1 MSSLPAQGISECSSL
16 DVPYNIFGIDF
27 SGAENAC
34 KKIWVSK
41 GTVTGSVLHI
51 HESRQIADYIRKGH
65 GQVSRD
71 NCLVALKELIAG
83 DPHAAF
89 GLDFPFSLPGF
100 LLDNDDW
107 GTFVRKFPER
117 YKTPEQ
123 FRESCHNAVRK
134 REFRKIEFKR
144 RTEEENKAPL
154 CAYNLWLFKQTYF
167 GIRNVLHPLVRDR
180 LACILPMQTCEKGK
194 PWVLEICPA
203 STLKREGIYI
213 PYKGKTEVK
222 KQSRIRILK
231 HLSTRGVVVSPEV
244 AEVAI
249 EDSKGDALD
258 SVIAAFA
265 TCRALQEPEKLKTT
279 VPDIYKRGGYIFV

>member
-1 MSSLPAQGISECSSL
+1 MSSLPVQGIADSFL
-16 DVPYNIFGIDF
+16 DVPHNVFGIDF

-41 GTVTGSVLHI
+41 GTVTCRVLHI
-51 HESRQIADYIRKGH
+51 HESRQIADYIRKDH

-71 NCLVALKELIAG
+71 QCLVALKDLITG
-83 DPHAAF
+83 EPQAAF
-89 GLDFPFSLPGF
+89 GLDFPFSLPCL

-107 GTFVRKFPER
+107 DIFVRKFPDR

-123 FRESCHNAVRK
+123 FRESCRNAARNK
-134 REFRKIEFKR
+134 EFKR
-144 RTEEENKAPL
+144 RTEKESKTPF

-167 GIRNVLHPLVRDR
+167 GIRDVLNPLVRDR
-180 LACILPMQTCEKGK
+180 FACILPMQSCEKGK

-222 KQSRIRILK
+222 KQSRSRILEC
-231 HLSTRGVVVSPEV
+231 LSTMGVVISPEV
-244 AEVAI
+244 AGIAI
-249 EDSKGDALD
+249 KDSKGDALD

-265 TCRALQEPEKLKTT
+265 TYRALQEPEKLTT
-279 VPDIYKRGGYIFV
+279 TFSDIYKREGYIFV